1 MIAYNITTDNY
12 DKPLL
17 VIAKN
22 IADAVQ
28 KLGSVEP
35 TPIYEGHILNIEVL
49 DYQSHCIII

>member
-1 MIAYNITTDNY
+1 MKAYNITTDNY

-22 IADAVQ
+22 IADAVH

>member
-1 MIAYNITTDNY
+1 MKAYNVTTDNY

-22 IADAVQ
+22 ITDAVH
-28 KLGSVEP
+28 KLESVEP

-49 DYQSHCIII
+49 DYELHRIII